1 MASHTET
8 YCEHSCCNKNFQIL
22 LTADLHQLADD
33 AYENHNYIEYLFILQ
48 TTHSDGFFHYLNGFL
63 EQKLKD
69 S

>member
-33 AYENHNYIEYLFILQ
+33 AYENHNYIEYLFIP
-48 TTHSDGFFHYLNGFL
+48 
-63 EQKLKD
+63 
-69 S
+69 

>member
-22 LTADLHQLADD
+22 LTSDLHQLADD
-33 AYENHNYIEYLFILQ
+33 AYENHNYIEYLFYSLDNSFRQ
-48 TTHSDGFFHYLNGFL
+48 LFPLSERL
-63 EQKLKD
+63 